1 MKRILFLLSAYLII
15 GSTTATAQDNYTIS
29 GYMRDS
35 SSGEELLFAGILVKE
50 TGAGTT
56 TNVEGFYSLTL
67 PEGNYTLEYSYVG
80 MQTREVVIELKQ
92 NITQDIELNTGTT
105 LVEIKVQETKD
116 NENITSTEMG
126 VVTLDMKDAKLIP
139 VLLGEQDILKT
150 IQLLPGVSANSE
162 GSSGFFVRGGD
173 ADQNLILLD
182 DAPVYNA
189 SHLLGFFSVFN
200 SDALKDVK
208 LYKGGMPSKYGGRVS
223 SVLDIRMKNGN
234 MKKWEV
240 SGGVG
245 LISSRITAEGPLKKD
260 KGSIIISG
268 RRTYLDLVAKPFLSD
283 NFSDLQLYFYDIN
296 AKANYKF
303 GTKDRIYISGYF
315 GRDVFG
321 TGNLGFDWGNA
332 TATARWNHL
341 FSDQLFL
348 NTTFVFSDYRYGF
361 GVDVGGNAVELSSGI
376 QDYNLKQHYYWYPN
390 PKNTVK
396 FGWEATYHILQENN
410 FAIDDVD
417 QVTTPSHKAL
427 ETGVYIGNE
436 QKIVDKKFSAEY
448 GVRLSSFSNIGAFE
462 EKVYDE
468 ENQVIQTNTYN
479 SGEFYKTYFAVE
491 PRVNMTYVFSPQNSL
506 KASYTRNY
514 QFLHLLSNST
524 SGTPTDLWIPST
536 PLVKPQI
543 VDQVAL
549 GYFQNF
555 GNNAYEFSVET
566 YYKQLY
572 NQVDFE
578 DGGSAL
584 ANTEIESDLAFG
596 KGRAYGVEFFLKKK
610 RGKFTGW
617 LSYTLAKSERQFD
630 AINNGNWFSAR
641 QDRTHDISLVAMYQ
655 ISKRL
660 NISASFIYYTGDAV
674 TYPVGKYTVDGASV
688 NLYGERN
695 AERMPDYHRLDLGL
709 TYIVKDG
716 DRFYS
721 DLSFS
726 IYNAYNRKNAYSIT
740 FDLDDAG
747 NPQATRLALFGIV
760 PSITWNFKFR

>member
-15 GSTTATAQDNYTIS
+15 GSTIATAQDNYTIS

-67 PEGNYTLEYSYVG
+67 PEGSYTLEYSYVG
-80 MQTREVVIELKQ
+80 METKEIVVELKQ
-92 NITQDIELNTGTT
+92 NITQDIELSTGTT
-105 LVEIKVQETKD
+105 LVEVKVKETKD
-116 NENITSTEMG
+116 NENITNTEMG

-139 VLLGEQDILKT
+139 VLMGEQDILKT

-208 LYKGGMPSKYGGRVS
+208 LYKGGMPSEYGGRVS

-240 SGGVG
+240 SGGIG
-245 LISSRITAEGPLKKD
+245 LISSRVTVEGPLKKD
-260 KGSIIISG
+260 KGSFIVSG
-268 RRTYLDLVAKPFLSD
+268 RRTYLDLIAKPFLSD
-283 NFSDLQLYFYDIN
+283 DLSDLQLYFYDIN
-296 AKANYKF
+296 AKANYKI

-321 TGNLGFDWGNA
+321 TGDFGFNWGNA

-341 FSDQLFL
+341 FNDQLFT

-361 GVDVGGNAVELSSGI
+361 GVNAGGNAIELSSGI

-396 FGWEATYHILQENN
+396 FGWEATYHVLQENN
-410 FAIDDVD
+410 FSVDGVD
-417 QVTTPSHKAL
+417 QVTTPAHKAL

-436 QKIVDKKFSAEY
+436 QKIIDKKFSAEY
-448 GVRLSSFSNIGAFE
+448 GVRFSSFSNIGAYE

-468 ENQVIQTNTYN
+468 EDQVVQTNIYN
-479 SGEFYKTYFAVE
+479 SGQFYNTYFAVE
-491 PRVNMTYVFSPQNSL
+491 PRVNMAYVFSPQNSL

-543 VDQVAL
+543 ADQFAL

-584 ANTEIESDLAFG
+584 ANTEIESDLVFG
-596 KGRAYGVEFFLKKK
+596 KGRTYGIEFFLKKK

-630 AINNGNWFSAR
+630 AINNGDWFSAR

-660 NISASFIYYTGDAV
+660 NISASFVYYTGDAV
-674 TYPVGKYTVDGASV
+674 TYPIGKYTVDGASV

-747 NPQATRLALFGIV
+747 NPQATRLALFGII